1 MFKIIEGGTKPHIK
15 TEFSSS
21 ADLCAR
27 EKIVIGA
34 GETKI
39 IPLGV
44 KIDLKFFETFFNP
57 DGLFFD
63 HARQG
68 DLYSEDEVLKQK
80 WEYEKFLKSHFFELK
95 LRSSLAVKGL
105 IISNGVGEIDIDYPD
120 EIGLIV
126 HNPISGIDEN
136 GLFNGA
142 DDKTSKDKT
151 CFLIEA
157 GERVAQIKLMPHKN
171 YLMPDEYKSTEK
183 RTGGFGSTNKSYN
196 DHPESCQCEECQEW
210 QQDYNKRNNTT
221 Y

>member
-1 MFKIIEGGTKPHIK
+1 MFKIIDGGTKPHIK

-27 EKIVIGA
+27 EKVVIGA

-44 KIDLKFFETFFNP
+44 KIDLENLETLFIN
-57 DGLFFD
+57 DLDKRDTRAGLPLLSKVTKKE
-63 HARQG
+63 
-68 DLYSEDEVLKQK
+68 LYQD
-80 WEYEKFLKSHFFELK
+80 FLLSHFFELK
-95 LRSSLAVKGL
+95 IRSSLAVKKGL

-120 EIGLIV
+120 EIGLVV
-126 HNPISGIDEN
+126 HNPVRIFNIASGE
-136 GLFNGA
+136 G
-142 DDKTSKDKT
+142 
-151 CFLIEA
+151 CFDSGNSVTIEA

-196 DHPESCQCEECQEW
+196 DHPESCQCDECQEW
-210 QQDYNKRNNTT
+210 RQDYNKRNNTT